1 MDEPPPSWKVLPATA
16 PEWEEPWYRRAL
28 LQNLHDM
35 LMETTIRQSAK
46 ALKIQA
52 KRGTHESLLK
62 TLMISLLDA
71 DSYSSSDD

>member
-1 MDEPPPSWKVLPATA
+1 VDVLPQWKVLPAKA
-16 PEWEEPWYRRAL
+16 PEWQEPWYRRAL
-28 LQNLHDM
+28 LQNLRADM
-35 LMETTIRQSAK
+35 LMETAIRQSAK